1 MFSGVLGHDLTL
13 IVKADDLRCCFQCN
27 GLPHQI
33 VGYRVSV
40 LSVQNMVVGPTGLV
54 YCRCIDSHT
63 QATALALVY
72 QDGYKV
78 RAVSPG
84 ERVADGD

>member
-1 MFSGVLGHDLTL
+1 MRFVSTL
-13 IVKADDLRCCFQCN
+13 ESLKLAQLKK
-27 GLPHQI
+27 P
-33 VGYRVSV
+33 
-40 LSVQNMVVGPTGLV
+40 
-54 YCRCIDSHT
+54 IDSHM